1 MRRRWVICVLAVAMA
16 LATCSAALA
25 APADSGIEL
34 AGGSGRSVLTLRGAV
49 LGTLEVGRITVSIRA
64 GDPQVIVQGEDWQRL
79 TDDGIIYGG
88 RDIRFRIFRG
98 SWKLVVN
105 GTGINASAVGSGVVG
120 LRGEGRYSIDGAP
133 YQAWPEEFETIR
145 LSPDL

>member
-1 MRRRWVICVLAVAMA
+1 MRRRWVICALAVATA
-16 LATCSAALA
+16 LATSSVALGAA
-25 APADSGIEL
+25 ADSGIEL

-49 LGTLEVGRITVSIRA
+49 LGTVDVGRIMVAIRA
-64 GDPQVIVQGEDWQRL
+64 GDPQVIVQGEDWQRP

-88 RDIRFRIFRG
+88 RDLRFRIFRG

-133 YQAWPEEFETIR
+133 YQAWPEEFDTIR